1 MYEYSCASCGHQDT
15 LLEKVGAPENK
26 KCPTCGK
33 ARAFKRQL
41 SAPSFHLKGTG
52 WYATDFRDN
61 GKAKNHARDAKEGKD
76 TTSDSKQSTEAVGDK
91 PAVEKPAADK
101 AESSGKASKAKET
114 ANA

>member
-1 MYEYSCASCGHQDT
+1 M
-15 LLEKVGAPENK
+15 LEKVGAPANK

-61 GKAKNHARDAKEGKD
+61 GKAKDHARDAKDGKD
-76 TTSDSKQSTEAVGDK
+76 SSSDSKQPTEAVGDK
-91 PAVEKPAADK
+91 PATDK
-101 AESSGKASKAKET
+101 VESSSKASKAKET